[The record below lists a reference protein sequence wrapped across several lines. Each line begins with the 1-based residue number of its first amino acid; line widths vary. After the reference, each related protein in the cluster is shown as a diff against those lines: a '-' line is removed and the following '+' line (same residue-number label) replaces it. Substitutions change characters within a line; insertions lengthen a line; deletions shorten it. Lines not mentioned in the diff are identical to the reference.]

1 MLHVDFRPSSIEVC
15 TLCPGRLKMC
25 EGLPRTSSPQA
36 EEGTMMHDK
45 VAKHSTEGLTSEQ
58 AIMVERCWELMER
71 IAPKAKWIHEQ
82 SMAITDDDF
91 NEVVKGTADAII
103 ELDKHGIIID
113 FKMGRKPV
121 TPAQDNWQ
129 GKTYAAMMF
138 QAYGIDTCRVIF
150 FQPRLG
156 TAGFS
161 EATFTREDFANFP
174 EILKG
179 IFAETQDGLKLKAG
193 DKQCQ
198 YCLAKATCP
207 EYKRYSG
214 QVSDALVAI
223 EHAHELTND
232 RLGEALAQT
241 AQVKSFIEQLKAQV
255 ASVEN
260 VARERLI
267 KNEVTPDQIGYCLK
281 TRKGKRECINPQE
294 VFNLLSDVIPI
305 DKFMS
310 IIDVSVP
317 DLETLYGKE
326 AKAKGLFKS
335 QKDAVKDVGEKI
347 APFIERKSDSFTLE
361 KLGE

>member
-1 MLHVDFRPSSIEVC
+1 M
-15 TLCPGRLKMC
+15 
-25 EGLPRTSSPQA
+25 
-36 EEGTMMHDK
+36 
-45 VAKHSTEGLTSEQ
+45 
-58 AIMVERCWELMER
+58 
-71 IAPKAKWIHEQ
+71 
-82 SMAITDDDF
+82 
-91 NEVVKGTADAII
+91 
-103 ELDKHGIIID
+103 
-113 FKMGRKPV
+113 
-121 TPAQDNWQ
+121 
-129 GKTYAAMMF
+129 
-138 QAYGIDTCRVIF
+138 
-150 FQPRLG
+150 
-156 TAGFS
+156 
-161 EATFTREDFANFP
+161 
-174 EILKG
+174 
-179 IFAETQDGLKLKAG
+179 KAG